1 MKMIMSTVNQ
11 ELTKLQRYETV
22 CPYNGITVCTASLS
36 AMAIDAY
43 RQTICCSTDNF
54 DNCPIFLAKVLR
66 NL

>member
-1 MKMIMSTVNQ
+1 MNMSTATQ
-11 ELTKLQRYETV
+11 ELTKLHRHETA

-43 RQTICCSTDNF
+43 RQNICCSTDNF

-66 NL
+66 KL